1 LFSVQAFETHPLLIN
16 CWWNDEHLG
25 FTNCAEAGNEIMLL
39 LLNLILFHQLK

>member
-1 LFSVQAFETHPLLIN
+1 MQAFLTLLLLIN

-25 FTNCAEAGNEIMLL
+25 FTNCVGAGNEIMLL